1 MIGIVIVAHDT
12 LATAYMA
19 AMEHVVGPMDNV
31 RAMAIGSEDE
41 LSDRQ
46 AEICAA
52 ADEVDTGA
60 GVVLVTDLFGSTPS
74 NLALNAC
81 IADRMDVIYGANL
94 PLLIQL
100 AKSRNLSRADAVSSS
115 LRTGK
120 RYIDVWSAPVAA
132 AAE

>member
-12 LATAYMA
+12 LATAYKA
-19 AMEHVVGPMDNV
+19 AMEHVVGPLDNV
-31 RAMAIGSEDE
+31 RAMAIASDDS
-41 LSDRQ
+41 LADRQ
-46 AEICAA
+46 ADICLA

-81 IADRMDVIYGANL
+81 IVDRMDVIYGANL

-100 AKSRNLSRADAVSSS
+100 AKSRNLSRSEAVASA
-115 LRTGK
+115 LKTGR
-120 RYIDVWSAPVAA
+120 RYIDVWDAPVAA
-132 AAE
+132 AE